1 MHCRTYKIHYP
12 SAESELWNKIWA
24 CLPTVGLANPNLIT
38 LFLLYYVP
46 SMIIIWFFFS
56 FQLFGSIL
64 ESFRKDFNLASQ
76 THIILFP
83 YFLYPINQVAI
94 SGKKV
99 YTDMYYVFAFA
110 WWVRIFAQKI
120 VSRLQYAQYPQNQN
134 VCLTNS
140 SRETLPFDATLF
152 FFLTNDQV
160 YVNWQYNT
168 IPWDSLWKK

>member
-1 MHCRTYKIHYP
+1 MSLFANCWP
-12 SAESELWNKIWA
+12 SQPKSY
-24 CLPTVGLANPNLIT
+24 NPF
-38 LFLLYYVP
+38 FLLYYVP
-46 SMIIIWFFFS
+46 SMIIIWFFSS

-110 WWVRIFAQKI
+110 WCN
-120 VSRLQYAQYPQNQN
+120 RLEYLHRKSIKAAICPQYPQNQN
-134 VCLTNS
+134 VCLTKS
-140 SRETLPFDATLF
+140 YRETLQNLICFMHKKPKVPFS
-152 FFLTNDQV
+152 
-160 YVNWQYNT
+160 
-168 IPWDSLWKK
+168 I

>member
-24 CLPTVGLANPNLIT
+24 CLPTVGLASPNHIT

-46 SMIIIWFFFS
+46 SMIIIWFFSS

-110 WWVRIFAQKI
+110 WCN
-120 VSRLQYAQYPQNQN
+120 RLEYLHRKKYQGCNMPPISPKSE
-134 VCLTNS
+134 CL
-140 SRETLPFDATLF
+140 LD
-152 FFLTNDQV
+152 
-160 YVNWQYNT
+160 
-168 IPWDSLWKK
+168 KKF